1 MLGQWKYTGPARDP
15 SVLALVPDKDVAISK
30 ATTGAKVKA
39 LPLSGILEVKWDIL
53 RQDVDLASQL
63 GAKTAEQLGGDRYEG
78 HTAIQRESKIMIV
91 SGSQAY
97 IEMVESVLSAYRANA
112 QVEAVQARNAIPP
125 PSK

>member
-1 MLGQWKYTGPARDP
+1 
-15 SVLALVPDKDVAISK
+15 
-30 ATTGAKVKA
+30 
-39 LPLSGILEVKWDIL
+39 
-53 RQDVDLASQL
+53 
-63 GAKTAEQLGGDRYEG
+63 
-78 HTAIQRESKIMIV
+78 MIV